1 MVEAIAPEPG
11 QTIADPACGTG
22 GFFLAAKDYI
32 TEHYPNLTRDVHE
45 ALCEETFQGWEI
57 VDNTVRLCTMNLYL
71 HEIGSDAIT
80 DAQQPPVVVGD
91 ALLELPDQ
99 RYDVVLTNPPF
110 GKKSSFTIVN
120 KEGQAETK
128 KLTYERDDF
137 WTTTSN
143 KQLNFVQHV
152 ANMLAIGGETAIVVQ
167 DDVLFEDGSGETV
180 RERLLRQYDVH
191 TLLRLPTGIF
201 YAQGVKANVLFFERK
216 PASETPWTQK
226 LWIYDL
232 RTNKHFTLKSNP
244 LTLSDLEDFIACCN
258 PGERHNREKSERFQ
272 LFAYDELAGRDKTNL
287 DIFWLKDDSLEDTKN
302 LPPPG
307 VLASTI
313 VENLGAALEQFSGIQ
328 GELEEEMTKTE

>member
-45 ALCEETFQGWEI
+45 ALREETFQGWEI

-201 YAQGVKANVLFFERK
+201 YAQGVKANLRAQARQRDAVD
-216 PASETPWTQK
+216 AETV
-226 LWIYDL
+226 DL
-232 RTNKHFTLKSNP
+232 RPAHEQALHPQKQPAYPQRPGGLHRVLQSGR
-244 LTLSDLEDFIACCN
+244 AAQ
-258 PGERHNREKSERFQ
+258 PGEERAFPVVR
-272 LFAYDELAGRDKTNL
+272 LR
-287 DIFWLKDDSLEDTKN
+287 
-302 LPPPG
+302 
-307 VLASTI
+307 
-313 VENLGAALEQFSGIQ
+313 
-328 GELEEEMTKTE
+328 